1 MAERGAQPQVP
12 RGRRLFLRAVRRL
25 FSPLQPDDYLEMI
38 NPLWTTKELR
48 GKVERVE
55 PQGSEAASILIQPGY
70 EWPGHKPGQYVRLGV
85 VIDGVYH
92 WRAYSLTSDPSAE
105 DGLISVTPKKVDSGV
120 VSPYLVEKIQSGDVV
135 RLGEIEGVFTLPEP
149 LPPKML
155 FISAGSGIT
164 PIMSMLRSLAHRGE
178 LSPQR
183 RDVLVIHSARTREQV
198 MFLSVLEDLDDR
210 HDGMRLDLR
219 LTSERGRL
227 SPGDLDEV
235 CPDWRDREAFCSGP
249 EEMLDALVEHWD
261 NNGDRD
267 RLHFER
273 FQPKIGGDAGAG
285 EGGEVSFLDSEKTVE
300 CDGGTSILESG
311 EKAGLEL
318 AFGCRIGICH
328 TCVGTLKS
336 GKLRDLRSG
345 DITEPTGQDVRIC
358 INAAEGD
365 VELEL

>member
-1 MAERGAQPQVP
+1 M
-12 RGRRLFLRAVRRL
+12 

-55 PQGSEAASILIQPGY
+55 PQGSEAASVLIRPGY

-92 WRAYSLTSDPSAE
+92 WRAYSLTSDPSPT

-120 VSPYLVEKIQSGDVV
+120 VSPYLVQKIQPGDLV

-149 LPPKML
+149 LPSKMV

-164 PIMSMLRSLAHRGE
+164 PIISMLRSLDHRDQLG
-178 LSPQR
+178 
-183 RDVLVIHSARTREQV
+183 DVVVIHSARTRDQV
-198 MFLSVLEDLDDR
+198 MFLSALNDLDNR
-210 HDGMRLDLR
+210 HERMRLDLR

-227 SPGDLDEV
+227 SPGDLDEA
-235 CPDWRDREAFCSGP
+235 CPDWREREAFCSGP
-249 EEMLDALVEHWD
+249 GEMLDALIEHWEK
-261 NNGDRD
+261 NGDPD
-267 RLHFER
+267 RLHMER
-273 FQPKIGGDAGAG
+273 FQPRIGGDGAAG
-285 EGGEVSFLDSEKTVE
+285 EGGEVRFLDSEKTVE
-300 CDGGTSILESG
+300 CDRGTSILAAG
-311 EKAGLEL
+311 EKAGLNL
-318 AFGCRIGICH
+318 AYGCRIGICH

-336 GKLRDLRSG
+336 GRLRDLRSG
-345 DITEPTGQDVRIC
+345 DVIEPTGQDVRIC
-358 INAAEGD
+358 INTAEGD

>member
-12 RGRRLFLRAVRRL
+12 RGRRWFLRAVRQL
-25 FSPLQPDDYLEMI
+25 FKPLQPDDYIEMI

-55 PQGSEAASILIQPGY
+55 PQGSEAASVLIRPGY
-70 EWPGHKPGQYVRLGV
+70 EWPGHKPGQYVRLGL

-92 WRAYSLTSDPSAE
+92 WRAYSLTSDPEPA
-105 DGLISVTPKKVDSGV
+105 DGLISVTPKNVDGGV
-120 VSPYLVEKIQSGDVV
+120 VSPYLVEKIQPGELV

-149 LPPKML
+149 LPAKML

-164 PIMSMLRSLAHRGE
+164 PIMSMLRSLDRRDE
-178 LSPQR
+178 V

-198 MFLSVLEDLDDR
+198 MFLSVLEDLDSR
-210 HDGMRLDLR
+210 HQGMRLDLR
-219 LTSERGRL
+219 LTSDRGRL
-227 SPGDLDEV
+227 KPGDLDEI
-235 CPDWRDREAFCSGP
+235 CRDWRDRESFCSGP
-249 EEMLDALVEHWD
+249 EEMLDALIEHWE
-261 NNGDRD
+261 NNGDPD
-267 RLHFER
+267 RLHYER
-273 FQPKIGGDAGAG
+273 FQPKIGGDAAAG
-285 EGGEVSFLDSEKTVE
+285 EGGEVRFLESDKSAE
-300 CDGGTSILESG
+300 CDGGTSILEAG

-328 TCVGTLKS
+328 TCTGTLKS

-345 DITEPTGQDVRIC
+345 DVTEPTGQDVRIC

>member
-1 MAERGAQPQVP
+1 MAERGAEPHVP

-55 PQGSEAASILIQPGY
+55 QQGSEAASVLIRPGY

-92 WRAYSLTSDPSAE
+92 WRAYSLTSDPSPE
-105 DGLISVTPKKVDSGV
+105 DGLISVTPKKVDNGV
-120 VSPYLVEKIQSGDVV
+120 VSPYLVQKIQPGDLV

-149 LPPKML
+149 LPSKML

-164 PIMSMLRSLAHRGE
+164 PIMSMLRSLDRRGE
-178 LSPQR
+178 VD
-183 RDVLVIHSARTREQV
+183 DVVVIHSARTREQV
-198 MFLSVLEDLDDR
+198 MFLSVLEDLERR
-210 HDGMRLDLR
+210 HQGMRLDIR
-219 LTSERGRL
+219 LTSDRGRL
-227 SPGDLDEV
+227 EPSDLDKE
-235 CPDWRDREAFCSGP
+235 CPDWREREAFCSGP
-249 EEMLDALVEHWD
+249 EEMLDKLIEHWENEAD
-261 NNGDRD
+261 PD

-273 FQPKIGGDAGAG
+273 FQPKIGGGAGKG
-285 EGGEVSFLDSEKTVE
+285 EGGEVCFLDSEKTVE
-300 CDGGTSILESG
+300 CDGSISILEAG

-318 AFGCRIGICH
+318 AYGCRIGICH

-345 DITEPTGQDVRIC
+345 DVSEPTEQDVRIC
-358 INAAEGD
+358 INTAEGD

>member
-12 RGRRLFLRAVRRL
+12 RGRRLFLRAVRQL
-25 FSPLQPDDYLEMI
+25 FKPLQPDDYIEMI

-55 PQGSEAASILIQPGY
+55 PQGSEAASVLIRPGY
-70 EWPGHKPGQYVRLGV
+70 EWPGHKPGQYVRLGL

-92 WRAYSLTSDPSAE
+92 WRAYSLTSDPE
-105 DGLISVTPKKVDSGV
+105 PVDGLISVTPKKVDSGV
-120 VSPYLVEKIQSGDVV
+120 VSPYLVERIQPGELV

-149 LPPKML
+149 LPAKML

-164 PIMSMLRSLAHRGE
+164 PIMSMLRSLD
-178 LSPQR
+178 R
-183 RDVLVIHSARTREQV
+183 RDEMGDVLVIHSARTREQV
-198 MFLSVLEDLDDR
+198 MFLPALEDLEDR

-219 LTSERGRL
+219 LTSDRGRL
-227 SPGDLDEV
+227 KPSDLDEV
-235 CPDWRDREAFCSGP
+235 CPDWREREAFCSGP
-249 EEMLDALVEHWD
+249 EEMLDALIEHWE
-261 NNGDRD
+261 NNGDPE
-267 RLHFER
+267 RLHYER
-273 FQPKIGGDAGAG
+273 FQPKIGGDAAAG
-285 EGGEVSFLDSEKTVE
+285 EGGEVTFLKSDKTAE
-300 CDGGTSILESG
+300 CDGGTSILEAG
-311 EKAGLEL
+311 ENAGLEL
-318 AFGCRIGICH
+318 NFGCRIGICH

-358 INAAEGD
+358 INSAEGD

>member
-25 FSPLQPDDYLEMI
+25 FSPLRPDDYLEMI

-55 PQGSEAASILIQPGY
+55 PQGSEAASVLIRPGY

-85 VIDGVYH
+85 IVDGVYH
-92 WRAYSLTSDPSAE
+92 WRAYSLTSDPTPE

-120 VSPYLVEKIQSGDVV
+120 VSPYLVERIQAGDVV

-164 PIMSMLRSLAHRGE
+164 PIMSMLRSLDRHVGLA
-178 LSPQR
+178 
-183 RDVLVIHSARTREQV
+183 DVVVIHSAHSREQV
-198 MFLSVLEDLDDR
+198 MFLSVLEDLDGR
-210 HDGMRLDLR
+210 HEGMRLDLR
-219 LTSERGRL
+219 LTSDRGRM
-227 SPGDLDEV
+227 SPGDLDELV
-235 CPDWRDREAFCSGP
+235 SDWREREAFCSGP
-249 EEMLDALVEHWD
+249 GELLDALIEHWE
-261 NNGDRD
+261 NNGDPD

-273 FQPKIGGDAGAG
+273 FQPKISGDAGGG
-285 EGGEVSFLDSEKTVE
+285 EGGEVTFLKSDKTTE
-300 CDGGTSILESG
+300 CDGGTPILEAG
-311 EKAGLEL
+311 EEAGLEL

-345 DITEPTGQDVRIC
+345 EVTEPTGQDVRIC
-358 INAAEGD
+358 INTAEGD

>member
-1 MAERGAQPQVP
+1 MAERGAPPQVP
-12 RGRRLFLRAVRRL
+12 RGRRLFLRAIRQL

-55 PQGSEAASILIQPGY
+55 PQGSEAASVLIRPGY

-92 WRAYSLTSDPSAE
+92 WRAYSLTSDPSPD

-120 VSPYLVEKIQSGDVV
+120 VSPYLVQKIQSGDLV
-135 RLGEIEGVFTLPEP
+135 RLGEVEGVFTLPEP
-149 LPPKML
+149 LPPKLL

-164 PIMSMLRSLAHRGE
+164 PIMSMLRSLDHRDDLG
-178 LSPQR
+178 
-183 RDVLVIHSARTREQV
+183 DAVVIHSARTRDQV
-198 MFLSVLEDLDDR
+198 MFLPVLEDLDRR
-210 HDGMRLDLR
+210 HERMRLDLR

-235 CPDWRDREAFCSGP
+235 CPDWRERESFCSGP
-249 EEMLDALVEHWD
+249 GEMLDALIEHWE
-261 NNGDRD
+261 NNGDPD

-273 FQPKIGGDAGAG
+273 FQPKIGGDAAAG
-285 EGGEVSFLDSEKTVE
+285 EGGTVCFLDSEKTVE
-300 CDGGTSILESG
+300 CDGGTSILDAG
-311 EKAGLEL
+311 EKAGLNL
-318 AFGCRIGICH
+318 AYGCRIGICH

-336 GKLRDLRSG
+336 GKMRDLRSG
-345 DITEPTGQDVRIC
+345 EVIEPTGQDVRIC
-358 INAAEGD
+358 INTAEGD

>member
-1 MAERGAQPQVP
+1 MAERGAQPHVP
-12 RGRRLFLRAVRRL
+12 RGRRLFLRAVRQL
-25 FSPLQPDDYLEMI
+25 FKPLQPDDYLEMI

-55 PQGSEAASILIQPGY
+55 QQGSEAASVLIRPGY

-92 WRAYSLTSDPSAE
+92 WRAYSLTSDPSPE

-120 VSPYLVEKIQSGDVV
+120 VSPYLVETIQPGDLV

-149 LPPKML
+149 LPSKML

-164 PIMSMLRSLAHRGE
+164 PIMSMLRSLDHSDEMG
-178 LSPQR
+178 
-183 RDVLVIHSARTREQV
+183 DVLVIHSARTREQV
-198 MFLSVLEDLDDR
+198 IFLSVLEDLDDR

-227 SPGDLDEV
+227 EPSDLDEV
-235 CPDWRDREAFCSGP
+235 CPDWREREAFCSGP
-249 EEMLDALVEHWD
+249 EEMLDALVEHWE
-261 NNGDRD
+261 NNGDPD

-285 EGGEVSFLDSEKTVE
+285 EGGEVCFLDSDKNVE
-300 CDGGTSILESG
+300 CDGGTSILEAG
-311 EKAGLEL
+311 ENAGLEL

-345 DITEPTGQDVRIC
+345 DVSEPTGQDVRIC